1 MRKTRAIK
9 AGAFLLAVFCLAA
22 ATGFFFDGETFALP
36 SNEVETTYY
45 SNGSYSTQI
54 GYSILFCNGSRY
66 SEGTTS
72 IYKQVYSTP
81 CW

>member
-1 MRKTRAIK
+1 MAVK
-9 AGAFLLAVFCLAA
+9 ASVFLLGVFSVAAVA
-22 ATGFFFDGETFALP
+22 GFFVAGEALALP

-45 SNGSYSTQI
+45 SDATYSTQI
-54 GYSILFCNGSRY
+54 GYRILFCNGSRY
-66 SEGTTS
+66 QEGTTS